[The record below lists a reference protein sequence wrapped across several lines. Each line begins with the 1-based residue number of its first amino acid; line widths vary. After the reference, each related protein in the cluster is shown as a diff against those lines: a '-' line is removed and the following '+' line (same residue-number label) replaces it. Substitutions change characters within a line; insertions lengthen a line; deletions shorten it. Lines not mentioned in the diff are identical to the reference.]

1 MNDRLLQAP
10 HIEEPA
16 GHTRVQAIVDPTAFA
31 PQEAICADCDCLVP
45 AGALVYRELHPKRTA
60 QTGMSSKKARRQGFA
75 SRVFANLGTPG
86 KRTKALCNADKP
98 VKFLGVAIDGVSDP
112 RAAHANPDV
121 SGRFTVAMSGTVT
134 VMTTDECLKNCN
146 VGQYVSIMDRTASP
160 HMVHKVPK
168 DFKIR
173 VLDKGRSKI
182 GLEEFAHRF
191 YTLLFLQARANG
203 DTNLTDEVISNWRRV
218 LYDRKYAEE
227 HNVDGYLIGAPQP
240 LPGSYLWGSDIAN
253 VLTDSGTKTPSYS
266 HAPVPPYDSDLWNK
280 RTLEKYIG
288 ALNSAQNKL
297 GSRVGIQDETLQAD
311 LAYRIAVGVGSI
323 PQPSECKV
331 GEKLSEAKDKIPADV
346 VNGLIAYMNT
356 DQTRTIGTLLE
367 KGTGYARI
375 KLLPMHDVLSH

>member
-10 HIEEPA
+10 HIEQPA
-16 GHTRVQAIVDPTAFA
+16 GYTRVQAIVDPTAFA
-31 PQEAICADCDCLVP
+31 PPDAICADCDCLVP
-45 AGALVYRELHPKRTA
+45 AGALVFRELHPKRTA

-75 SRVFANLGTPG
+75 SRVFANFGTPG
-86 KRTKALCNADKP
+86 KRTQALCNEDEPA
-98 VKFLGVAIDGVSDP
+98 KFLGVAIDGVSDP

-146 VGQYVSIMDRTASP
+146 VGQYVSIMNRTASP

-173 VLDKGRSKI
+173 VLDKGKSKI

-191 YTLLFLQARANG
+191 YTLLLLQARAK
-203 DTNLTDEVISNWRRV
+203 DDNLTDEVISNWRRV

-240 LPGSYLWGSDIAN
+240 LPGSYLWGSDIKN
-253 VLTDSGTKTPSYS
+253 VLTGSGTKTPKYS
-266 HAPVPPYDSDLWNK
+266 HAPVPPYDSDLWNED
-280 RTLEKYIG
+280 TLEKYIG
-288 ALNSAQNKL
+288 ALNKSKDRT
-297 GSRVGIQDETLQAD
+297 GSRAGVQDETLQAD
-311 LAYRIAVGVGSI
+311 LAYRIAVGVGSVEK
-323 PQPSECKV
+323 PSDCKV
-331 GEKLSEAKDKIPADV
+331 GNKLLQAKEKIPADV
-346 VNGLIAYMNT
+346 LTGLKAYMDT
-356 DQTRTIGTLLE
+356 DETRTIGTLLE

-375 KLLPMHDVLSH
+375 KLLPMHDVVSH